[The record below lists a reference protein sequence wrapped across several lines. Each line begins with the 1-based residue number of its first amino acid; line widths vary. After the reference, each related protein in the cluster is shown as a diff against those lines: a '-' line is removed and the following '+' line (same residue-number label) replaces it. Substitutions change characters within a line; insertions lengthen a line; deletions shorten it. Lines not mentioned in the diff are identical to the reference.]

1 MAWWMAAAAAAPYV
15 MQALQGRP
23 DSPSYRD
30 PGLPT
35 DRSKYINQML
45 DAGFNPNNELL
56 LRASAQA
63 EDRVNRILGRTGM
76 GGSSIGGQVHALT
89 QAELASKFLENQLDR
104 QARALA
110 PVLAYDNNI
119 YNARAGNAQA
129 QYQSAM
135 DAYGMAAARN
145 AGQINNLSGLV
156 NAGLGYYQMNQADTY
171 RQQQL
176 AQNQQIIDMM
186 RSNYGSPQYGVPGY
200 QPAAPNPYSLGDY
213 TFRPGI

>member
-1 MAWWMAAAAAAPYV
+1 MAAAVAAPYV
-15 MQALQGRP
+15 AQMLQGKP
-23 DSPSYRD
+23 KTPGYQD

-45 DAGFNPNNELL
+45 DAGFNPNSELL

-63 EDRVNRILGRTGM
+63 EDRVNRILGRSGLA
-76 GGSSIGGQVHALT
+76 GSSIGMQAHSLT
-89 QAELASKFLENQLDR
+89 QADLASKFLESQLDR
-104 QARALA
+104 QAKALA

-119 YNARAGNAQA
+119 YAARAGQA
-129 QYQSAM
+129 QQAYQSAM

-156 NAGLGYYQMNQADTY
+156 NAGMGYYQMNQADSF

-176 AQNQQIIDMM
+176 NQNQQIIDNM
-186 RSNYGSPQYGVPGY
+186 RANYGAPQYGVPGY
-200 QPAAPNPYSLGDY
+200 SSS
-213 TFRPGI
+213 PGPQYPTPGF